1 MAVITTGRHH
11 GINHITKKSNPN
23 IEVRGL
29 LKRDQSAVEGKLQP
43 LDGHWRPP
51 AQKRKYRNIDAR
63 IRSLKDE
70 LISHKVTDM
79 EYSDH
84 IGELLHF
91 NRKLRL

>member
-1 MAVITTGRHH
+1 MAMINTGRHH
-11 GINHITKKSNPN
+11 EINHITKKSHPN
-23 IEVRGL
+23 IEVIGP
-29 LKRDQSAVEGKLQP
+29 LKRGQSAVEGKLQP

-51 AQKRKYRNIDAR
+51 AQKQKYRNIDAR

-70 LISHKVTDM
+70 LISHHITNM